1 MFFALALKRNLLFD
15 EQSPIH
21 FLFCLHGVS
30 SSLDSPSLY
39 LTCSRYPE
47 SLICSDLVGSA
58 YIHFTLTHS
67 HGQLHPFP
75 VVFNV
80 TYILLLV

>member
-1 MFFALALKRNLLFD
+1 MFFALALKRNLLFA
-15 EQSPIH
+15 EHFPIH
-21 FLFCLHGVS
+21 SFFTFPTSHHLNTV
-30 SSLDSPSLY
+30 PSLY

-58 YIHFTLTHS
+58 YIHLTLTHS
-67 HGQLHPFP
+67 HEQLPPFP

-80 TYILLLV
+80 TYILL